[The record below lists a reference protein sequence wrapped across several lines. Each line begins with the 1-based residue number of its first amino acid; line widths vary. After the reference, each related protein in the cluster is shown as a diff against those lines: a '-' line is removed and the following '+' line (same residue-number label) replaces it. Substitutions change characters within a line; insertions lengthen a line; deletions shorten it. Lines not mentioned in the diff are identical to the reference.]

1 MLRHRTG
8 HAQLGVDQPFQILHS
23 IPERIRI
30 RIHDWQDL
38 ERTALAHRLRVMPGV
53 CAVLANPLT
62 RNLLIR
68 FDPPHGASERALK
81 LIDTVLRRCKQAV
94 RR

>member
-1 MLRHRTG
+1 
-8 HAQLGVDQPFQILHS
+8 
-23 IPERIRI
+23 
-30 RIHDWQDL
+30 
-38 ERTALAHRLRVMPGV
+38 MPGV